1 MRYRLK
7 RGDVLDI
14 KSLRKVA
21 SVLYKA
27 TPSQYYEIEKLQLW
41 VNTQTCIKSST
52 LRDNVITK
60 HLPDMISEGVD
71 TFYVQ
76 RLRRIHKR
84 KNKSAVSLYFWVL
97 KYGKSKGVYLYK
109 QYNKSRKVT
118 LEDSI
123 RRYGEDV
130 GRKKYNDYVN
140 KQKKNGVTL
149 EWFQEQYGMIEGL
162 AKYKDIGRRKAHTI
176 SSYIERYGNE
186 EEALYKLSLFWSKR
200 NTGRFFSDSS
210 QRLCR
215 DVDNLHI
222 FDSYF
227 ATKNVEYGIYD
238 NIMHRYFMYDY
249 TIPHNFFANDILV
262 HNSMYI
268 KLSPLVDSVFKDQ
281 KDVDKIVKF
290 LDKACEDK
298 IEPFIDKCYEELSV
312 YVNAYEQK
320 MKMKREAIAN
330 KGIWTGKKHYIL
342 NVYNLEGVQYKE
354 PKLKMQGIEA
364 VRSSTPS
371 ACREYIKDALKII
384 IDSTE
389 EDLVRFIDGK
399 RVEFKTKPFEE
410 IAFPR
415 SVKDMNKYYDSK
427 AGYRKIS
434 KSGVPIHV
442 RAALLY
448 NHLLKKKNLDTVLN
462 PIYEGDK
469 IKFAYMMIP
478 NPVFENV
485 IAAPGR
491 LPKQLGLDRFIDYDT
506 QFDKAFVE
514 PIKTIVNVMGWRTE
528 RASSTLEDFFG
539 E

>member
-186 EEALYKLSLFWSKR
+186 EEALYKLLLFWSKR

-249 TIPHNFFANDILV
+249 TIPELRLILEFHGDHWHANPSIYKPSDTTLTPNKRKASTIWMEDRLKRECANRRGFEV
-262 HNSMYI
+262 IYVWESTYNS
-268 KLSPLVDSVFKDQ
+268 SPDSVLFNIK
-281 KDVDKIVKF
+281 
-290 LDKACEDK
+290 E
-298 IEPFIDKCYEELSV
+298 FIQQRCD
-312 YVNAYEQK
+312 
-320 MKMKREAIAN
+320 
-330 KGIWTGKKHYIL
+330 
-342 NVYNLEGVQYKE
+342 
-354 PKLKMQGIEA
+354 
-364 VRSSTPS
+364 
-371 ACREYIKDALKII
+371 
-384 IDSTE
+384 
-389 EDLVRFIDGK
+389 
-399 RVEFKTKPFEE
+399 E
-410 IAFPR
+410 IQ
-415 SVKDMNKYYDSK
+415 
-427 AGYRKIS
+427 I
-434 KSGVPIHV
+434 
-442 RAALLY
+442 
-448 NHLLKKKNLDTVLN
+448 
-462 PIYEGDK
+462 
-469 IKFAYMMIP
+469 
-478 NPVFENV
+478 
-485 IAAPGR
+485 
-491 LPKQLGLDRFIDYDT
+491 
-506 QFDKAFVE
+506 
-514 PIKTIVNVMGWRTE
+514 
-528 RASSTLEDFFG
+528 
-539 E
+539 